1 MTRRRDGDTAADSNP
16 TTAPTT
22 TTTTPPANPP
32 SPATPTTTTPLT
44 RGHGR
49 ARARLLLLGSAASFG
64 LMAVLA
70 RRLSRGEEAFS
81 AGQLT
86 VVRFV
91 VGAAV
96 SLVAFRARPGLYRPH
111 NLRLLWTR
119 GISGGIVV
127 VLYFLALQRIPAG
140 EAGMLYNL
148 FPVVATA
155 MSVWAFRERPTVH
168 LGLALAVATAGV
180 VLVLGDGTLRLSL
193 GAGEALAVGA
203 AVFAAF
209 SSVTIRAMRAT
220 DNAATIFFYFCLGG
234 LPVALPFAL
243 GAWPALGPHW
253 GVAIVMALAAFAAQV
268 LMAEAYGALAIS
280 EAAIW
285 LQLTPLA
292 QYLLAAVLLGE
303 PFTAAGAGGIVLG
316 VAGVAY
322 GTVLGHRP
330 RDGAG
335 RAATA

>member
-1 MTRRRDGDTAADSNP
+1 MR
-16 TTAPTT
+16 
-22 TTTTPPANPP
+22 
-32 SPATPTTTTPLT
+32 
-44 RGHGR
+44 HGR
-49 ARARLLLLGSAASFG
+49 ARARLLLLGSAVAFG

-70 RRLSRGEEAFS
+70 RLLSRGPDGFS

-86 VVRFV
+86 VIRFV

-96 SLVAFRARPGLYRPH
+96 SLAAFRLRPGLYRPR
-111 NLRLLWTR
+111 NRRLLWSR
-119 GISGGIVV
+119 GVSGGIVV

-155 MSVWAFRERPTVH
+155 MSVWAFGERPTVH
-168 LGLALAVATAGV
+168 LGIALLVATAGV
-180 VLVLGDGTLRLSL
+180 VLVLGNGSLHLSF
-193 GAGEALAVGA
+193 GPGEALAIGA
-203 AVFAAF
+203 AVFAAI

-243 GAWPALGPHW
+243 GAWPTDPGPW
-253 GVAIVMALAAFAAQV
+253 GIAVVMALAAFAAQV
-268 LMAEAYGALAIS
+268 ALAEAYGALAIS
-280 EAAIW
+280 EAAVW

-303 PFTAAGAGGIVLG
+303 PVSAAGALGILVG
-316 VAGVAY
+316 IAGVAY
-322 GTVLGHRP
+322 GTVLGHRAP
-330 RDGAG
+330 
-335 RAATA
+335 AAASRVASAPPP